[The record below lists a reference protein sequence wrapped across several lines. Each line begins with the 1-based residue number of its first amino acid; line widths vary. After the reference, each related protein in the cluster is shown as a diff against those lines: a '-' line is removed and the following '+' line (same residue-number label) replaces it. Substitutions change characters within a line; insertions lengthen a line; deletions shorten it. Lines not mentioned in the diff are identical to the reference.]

1 MIQINSSRRNFLRG
15 LGGAGLFAIGGC
27 KCPFHRQTTK
37 PTAIGMLGKDYSD

>member
-27 KCPFHRQTTK
+27 KCPFGCQ
-37 PTAIGMLGKDYSD
+37 IGRAHV